1 MDNKEFAKV
10 LLCEASELLNEAV
23 AADKR
28 KEISKDIKKTIKK
41 NPRITLFLKGKM
53 NKSDADAM
61 YKSLNSELK
70 RIEDKINTIPKETT
84 GEVIT
89 SYMLSQFTGEG
100 LIASIAAEFIAA
112 GTNPTFGAITDIFAF
127 NKIRETADGE
137 KNWNKAV
144 CQKAI
149 AKLRYKIDKAYN
161 KYYAN
166 KSQNESIA
174 VLLTEAALLLND
186 ED

>member
-1 MDNKEFAKV
+1 MNNKEFAKV
-10 LLCEASELLNEAV
+10 LLCEASDLLNEAV

-28 KEISKDIKKTIKK
+28 KEISKDIKKSFRK
-41 NPRITLFLKGKM
+41 NPRVTLFLKGKM
-53 NKSDADAM
+53 SKSDADAM
-61 YKSLNSELK
+61 YKSLNSEIK

-84 GEVIT
+84 GEVIA

-100 LIASIAAEFIAA
+100 LIASIAADCVAA
-112 GTNPTFGAITDIFAF
+112 GTNPTFGAIADIFAF
-127 NKIRETADGE
+127 SKIRETSDGE

-149 AKLRYKIDKAYN
+149 AKLRYKIDKAYH

-166 KSQNESIA
+166 KTQNESIA
-174 VLLTEAALLLND
+174 ILLTEAALLLND
-186 ED
+186 DE